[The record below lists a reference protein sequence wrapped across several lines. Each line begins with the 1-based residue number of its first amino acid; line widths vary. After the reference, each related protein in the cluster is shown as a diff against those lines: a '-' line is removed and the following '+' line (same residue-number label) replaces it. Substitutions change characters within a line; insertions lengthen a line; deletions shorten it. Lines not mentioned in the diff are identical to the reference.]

1 MVAMLPTYATSPLF
15 NAGFLLYYSLL
26 RRGLFVSLGVLGE
39 GKRKRAGGLPIVS
52 RALAIFRLLLF
63 LLGEKVPSSF
73 LDNKGLW
80 GLLSLVGSQSPP
92 LVDVILYLRFIGIPS
107 MSLCRGERLYY
118 YTHLVIMIAERDNTP
133 YNLNSVLLAVII
145 TLTAQYGG
153 SSPNGHSRKRT
164 ALLTATFTLQ
174 EPVFLN
180 SHTNTVF
187 LQSLKWQAPATDTF
201 FASRGCLLTR
211 VPPSRGV
218 IFTRARESDV
228 ESTHQPEIIN
238 QS

>member
-1 MVAMLPTYATSPLF
+1 MGVAQSRGLTKPP
-15 NAGFLLYYSLL
+15 L
-26 RRGLFVSLGVLGE
+26 RRCYFVFAFYWDTQHAPLQ
-39 GKRKRAGGLPIVS
+39 KRETTMNYA
-52 RALAIFRLLLF
+52 
-63 LLGEKVPSSF
+63 
-73 LDNKGLW
+73 N
-80 GLLSLVGSQSPP
+80 
-92 LVDVILYLRFIGIPS
+92 
-107 MSLCRGERLYY
+107 
-118 YTHLVIMIAERDNTP
+118 YTHLVIAERDNTP
-133 YNLNSVLLAVII
+133 YNLNTILLAAII

-153 SSPNGHSRKRT
+153 SFPDGHSRKRT

-187 LQSLKWQAPATDTF
+187 LQSLEWPAPATDTF

-211 VPPSRGV
+211 VPLSRGV

>member
-1 MVAMLPTYATSPLF
+1 MPPRAHPRRFAIYFFLSWRSQVPHPGHAESRSFPTPKLLIDLIYAF
-15 NAGFLLYYSLL
+15 C
-26 RRGLFVSLGVLGE
+26 
-39 GKRKRAGGLPIVS
+39 
-52 RALAIFRLLLF
+52 
-63 LLGEKVPSSF
+63 VPY
-73 LDNKGLW
+73 
-80 GLLSLVGSQSPP
+80 
-92 LVDVILYLRFIGIPS
+92 VDVILCLRFIGIPDKKAS
-107 MSLCRGERLYY
+107 AEERDSTMNYAN

-133 YNLNSVLLAVII
+133 YNLNTILLAAII

-153 SSPNGHSRKRT
+153 SSPDGHSRKRT

-187 LQSLKWQAPATDTF
+187 LQSLEWPAAATDTF
-201 FASRGCLLTR
+201 FASQGCLLTR
-211 VPPSRGV
+211 VPLSRGV
-218 IFTRARESDV
+218 IFTRASESDV